1 MAGDFK
7 TELNLTYQFG
17 GQGEAT
23 ITYSIA
29 ITNLN
34 TNKYADSYKLFL
46 DGFEPV
52 DVETHEDGHEIK
64 SALLEEDGGNYLNIT
79 FARPVVGVGETRKF
93 DVVFKNGKLAQKT
106 GDIWEITIPRLI
118 NTEVFDDYSLNV
130 KVPESFG
137 QLAYVS
143 PKFLSS
149 TAGINQIFTFSKK
162 DLRESAVSMGF
173 GKFQVFSFDLTYHL
187 ENPLPRESDVDV
199 AIPMDTSY
207 QRMIYKN
214 ISPLPKSLTIDSD
227 GNWIATIALKP
238 RERVDL
244 KTSGW
249 VQIFAAPRKLSIETT
264 DQTQYI
270 KDSEFWPVTDAYI
283 KSLGK
288 RLGSTRSIYDYVTSN
303 FTYDYSRT
311 TVNVQRIGAKAALTN
326 PKSAICTEF
335 TDSFIA
341 LARTIGIP
349 AREVNGYAYASNPQT
364 EPLSLVADVLHSW
377 AMYWDSKNG
386 VWVQVDPTWGA
397 TSATDYFTKLDLRH
411 FAFVIHG
418 VNDSKPYPAGS
429 YKLGPNPQ
437 KDVFVGISE
446 LPSSREGN
454 IKVDFVVKRQIP
466 FFDMR
471 LTAKITNNGSAALY
485 NQKVLV
491 SFDNKVVREV
501 KIPYILPFGT
511 RNEEVTVPYSF
522 LGSNDMPEKV
532 SLTTQ
537 NGDSYAITTYKMSVI
552 ATNLAAS
559 LILIFILILCIYL
572 LIKKSV
578 KKTK

>member
-1 MAGDFK
+1 MADFK
-7 TELNLTYQFG
+7 TELNLTYQFN

-23 ITYSIA
+23 ITYHIS

-34 TNKYADSYKLFL
+34 TNKYVDSYKLFL
-46 DGFEPV
+46 DGFDPIGVQVFEN
-52 DVETHEDGHEIK
+52 GQEIK
-64 SALLEEDGGNYLNIT
+64 STLENSETGNYLNMT
-79 FARPVVGVGETRKF
+79 FPKPVVGIGETRKF
-93 DVVFKNGKLAQKT
+93 DVVFRNGKLAQKT
-106 GDIWEITIPRLI
+106 GDIWEITIPRLL
-118 NTEVFDDYSLNV
+118 NTEVFDDYTLNV
-130 KVPESFG
+130 KIPESFG

-143 PKFLSS
+143 PKYLNSNS
-149 TAGINQIFTFSKK
+149 EGTNQVYTFSKK
-162 DLRESAVSMGF
+162 DLGQSAVSMGF

-187 ENPLPRESDVDV
+187 ENPLSRESNIDV

-207 QRMIYKN
+207 QRMLYKS
-214 ISPLPKSLTIDSD
+214 ITPSPKSLTIDQD
-227 GNWIATIALKP
+227 GNWIASVTLKP
-238 RERVDL
+238 RQRVDL

-249 VQIFAAPRKLSIETT
+249 VQIFAVPRKLPIETIDLSPYT
-264 DQTQYI
+264 
-270 KDSEFWPVTDAYI
+270 KESEFWQVNDAYV

-288 RLGSTRSIYDYVTSN
+288 RLNSTKSIYDYVTSN

-311 TVNVQRIGAKAALTN
+311 TATVQRMGAKAALMD

-335 TDSFIA
+335 TDSFVA
-341 LARTIGIP
+341 LTRSIGIP

-446 LPSSREGN
+446 LPLAREGN
-454 IKVDFVVKRQIP
+454 IKVDFVIRRQIP
-466 FFDMR
+466 FFDMWV
-471 LTAKITNNGSAALY
+471 TAKITNNGNAALY
-485 NQKVLV
+485 NQNVLV
-491 SFDNKVVREV
+491 SFDNKIVKEV

-511 RNEEVTVPYSF
+511 KDEEMTIPYSF
-522 LGSNDMPEKV
+522 LGSNNMPEKV

-537 NGDSYAITTYKMSVI
+537 NGNSYGITTYKTSVI
-552 ATNLAAS
+552 VSNLIAS
-559 LILIFILILCIYL
+559 LIAIFVLILAIYL
-572 LIKKSV
+572 LIKRSV